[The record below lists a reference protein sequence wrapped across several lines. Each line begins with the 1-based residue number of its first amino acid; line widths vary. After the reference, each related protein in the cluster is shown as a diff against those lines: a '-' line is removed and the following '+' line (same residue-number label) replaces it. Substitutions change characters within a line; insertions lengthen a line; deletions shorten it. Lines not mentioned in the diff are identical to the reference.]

1 MLMGS
6 VQVSDSEG
14 RVGLA
19 GHAGKWIRN
28 QRWFVLF
35 VIVPVLLSAVYY
47 GFFASDIYVSEAR
60 FVIKS
65 PDQKRSQATTL
76 ASIIQTTGLS
86 AGQEQTNEVLDYVR
100 SRDALRD
107 LSQKLNIRGK
117 YMRSEADWVSRY
129 PSGMQDDN
137 FENLYKYYGRMVTAK
152 LDHDTGTA
160 VLTVKG
166 FTPHDAHDIGEG
178 LLGLSEK
185 LVNRLNVRAQETQ
198 VAEAEGRV
206 REAEKRV
213 RAARLAMREYRNDE
227 RVLDPGKE
235 AGGVLEVS
243 TGLTARRA
251 ALMAQLQSTIV
262 EAPKN
267 PAIPALRS
275 QIAAIDGQIAT
286 QTARAAGTNNGLAS
300 KLTQYENLQVEQEFA
315 TKMFTASAASLEQ
328 ARAEAMQQ
336 QFYLE
341 RIVEPNLPDMALL
354 PERMFHVLS
363 VAGVA
368 LCLYLVGWMLIVGI
382 LEHRPEE

>member
-6 VQVSDSEG
+6 VQKNDSES
-14 RVGLA
+14 RVRPFA
-19 GHAGKWIRN
+19 RTARWIRK
-28 QRWFVLF
+28 QRWFFLF
-35 VIVPVLLSAVYY
+35 VVLPVLASAVYY

-65 PDQKRSQATTL
+65 PDQKRAQSTTL

-86 AGQEQTNEVLDYVR
+86 AGQEQTNEVLDYIR

-107 LSQKLNIRGK
+107 LSKQMDVRGK
-117 YMRSEADWVSRY
+117 FTRPEADSLSRY
-129 PSGMQDDN
+129 PSVFQNDS
-137 FENLYKYYGRMVTAK
+137 FENLYRYYGKMVTAK

-160 VLTVKG
+160 ILTIKG
-166 FTPHDAHDIGEG
+166 FTPQDAHDIGEG
-178 LLGLSEK
+178 LLVLSEK
-185 LVNRLNVRAQETQ
+185 LVNRLNVRAQNTQ
-198 VAEAEGRV
+198 VAEAESRV
-206 REAEKRV
+206 RDAERRV
-213 RAARLAMREYRNDE
+213 RSARLAMREYRNDE

-243 TGLTARRA
+243 TGLSARRA
-251 ALMAQLQSTIV
+251 ALVAQLQSMV
-262 EAPKN
+262 AEAPRN

-275 QIAAIDGQIAT
+275 QIAAVDGQIAA
-286 QTARAAGTNNGLAS
+286 QTGRAAGTSSGLAS
-300 KLTQYENLQVEQEFA
+300 KFADYENLQVEQEFA
-315 TKMFTASAASLEQ
+315 TKMFTAAAAALEQ
-328 ARAEAMQQ
+328 ARSEALQQ

-341 RIVEPNLPDMALL
+341 RIVEPNIPDMALL
-354 PERMFHVLS
+354 PQRLFHILS